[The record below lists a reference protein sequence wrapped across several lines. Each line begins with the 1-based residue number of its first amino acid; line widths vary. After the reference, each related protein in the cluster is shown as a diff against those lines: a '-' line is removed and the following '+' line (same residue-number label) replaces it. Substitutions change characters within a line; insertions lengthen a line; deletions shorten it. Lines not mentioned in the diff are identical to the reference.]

1 MNNEMSRRFPI
12 ASTSNLRSNERV
24 DVYLWN
30 RFFYNKFSLAN
41 CAKTLIILL
50 TLFLVWG
57 CDSQQKKQT
66 QQPTVQQQSAVPEAT
81 EPVTP
86 PRAEDWH
93 MFMHNLGFSGISPDN
108 NITPPLELLWKFKT
122 GGPLHASPVIA
133 NGILYIGSTDGKLYA
148 LDAKQWGIKWV
159 FDAGDAIRYAAA
171 VLGNRV
177 YFSARN
183 NKVYALDAKTG
194 EKLWEF
200 KSKGWMDAA
209 PIVLDN
215 RVYVGAFPSRIYL
228 LNASTGALEAMRER
242 TIRIHGIEYGCAKG
256 VFRPV
261 FPEHKA
267 DLWRSQTGGSES
279 YPVTANGIVYIGARN
294 GQLHA
299 FDAASRTETWTYQL
313 GGFIDAA
320 PAISDGVL
328 YAASGDGNVYAFA
341 NASEVIDHANG
352 SSVVDTRRQG
362 IVTHD
367 AAPVYTRKDG
377 ITTAASEGT
386 SVLLQLNDG
395 VRLPIVGVS
404 DKSTPNAHV
413 AFDGYEVE
421 LPNGVRG
428 WMNKFSFGE
437 FKEIDGIMFN
447 TDFCREE
454 DHPIT
459 DPYRIQLI
467 EGAEFPRWSPDGE
480 FIAFLK
486 REDLGGRYWRANELW
501 IMDRKGE
508 RARKFYTG
516 NFYNPY
522 VSWSLDSRL
531 VAFEV
536 DENGERFIYTVDWKF
551 GRIKLLARGDGPAF
565 SPTSNRL
572 VFRRRDTS
580 QTGKLDI
587 VYRINSDGSGLSAI
601 ARVPIERRQRTY
613 TYLSAPSWAPD
624 GTRVAFGVNNS
635 KYVGIRIQD
644 IEGQRIKEILTQH
657 QQVHQLSWSEDG
669 TRLAYVLS
677 GGNRPGQLID
687 KQLHLSET
695 VSTLTQSQILKHTS
709 PAWSPTGRQLAYMER
724 EDCGGIR
731 WKIWIYDLESDKKFP
746 IARTP
751 MKLTSIVW
759 MPDGKH
765 LCLWQT
771 SDYLRDNAY
780 KPALTKGWIVPIDIP

>member
-1 MNNEMSRRFPI
+1 M
-12 ASTSNLRSNERV
+12 
-24 DVYLWN
+24 YLWN
-30 RFFYNKFSLAN
+30 RLFYNKFWLAS
-41 CAKTLIILL
+41 CAKKFIILFAL
-50 TLFLVWG
+50 LLVCG

-66 QQPTVQQQSAVPEAT
+66 QSPTAQQSAVTEVL
-81 EPVTP
+81 EPVAP

-93 MFMHNLGFSGISPDN
+93 MFMHNLGFSGVSPDK

-159 FDAGDAIRYAAA
+159 FDAGDAIRYSAT

-200 KSKGWMDAA
+200 KSKSWMDAP

-215 RVYVGAFPSRIYL
+215 RVYIGAFPSKIYL
-228 LNASTGALEAMRER
+228 LNARTGTLEAMRER
-242 TIRIHGIEYGCAKG
+242 TIRIHGIEYGCANG

-261 FPEHKA
+261 FPEHNA
-267 DLWRSQTGGSES
+267 DLWRGHTGGSES
-279 YPVTANGIVYIGARN
+279 YPVTANGIAYIGARD
-294 GQLHA
+294 GHLHA
-299 FDAASRTETWTYQL
+299 FDVASQTETWTYQL
-313 GGFIDAA
+313 GGYVNAA

-341 NASEVIDHANG
+341 NASEVTNLA
-352 SSVVDTRRQG
+352 SVNSETDTRRQG

-367 AAPVYTRKDG
+367 TAPVYTGKDG
-377 ITTAASEGT
+377 VTTANSEGA

-395 VRLPIVGVS
+395 VRLPIVGAS
-404 DKSTPNAHV
+404 D
-413 AFDGYEVE
+413 GWYEVE

-428 WMNKFSFGE
+428 WMDKFAFGE
-437 FKEIDGIMFN
+437 FKEIDGILFN
-447 TDFCREE
+447 TTFCREE
-454 DHPIT
+454 GQSIT
-459 DPYRIQLI
+459 DPDRIQLI

-480 FIAFLK
+480 FIAFLR

-551 GRIKLLARGDGPAF
+551 GRIKQLVRGDGPAF

-580 QTGKLDI
+580 QTGELDI
-587 VYRINSDGSGLSAI
+587 IYRINSDGSGLGAI
-601 ARVPIERRQRTY
+601 ARVPIERRRRTY

-635 KYVGIRIQD
+635 KYVGVRIQGID
-644 IEGQRIKEILTQH
+644 GQRIKEILTQH
-657 QQVHQLSWSEDG
+657 QQVHQLNWSEDG
-669 TRLAYVLS
+669 SQLAYVLS
-677 GGNRPGQLID
+677 GSNRPGQLID

-709 PAWSPTGRQLAYMER
+709 PAWSPTGKQLAYMER
-724 EDCGGIR
+724 EDCVGIR
-731 WKIWIYDLESDKKFP
+731 WKVWVYDLESGKKFP

-751 MKLTSIVW
+751 MKLTSVVW

-780 KPALTKGWIVPIDIP
+780 KPALTKGWIIPILQ